1 MHKNSI
7 MGTRC
12 VYNWTDMM
20 VDMGL
25 DNIVHN
31 DREPCHA
38 RIFNACIEDWESDI
52 LRTRDQENEQRL
64 LHQYTNIR
72 FLDDEDNQTY
82 IIAPEIWILK
92 GPPEGIFSIL
102 WLSIPSIGGMAIICT
117 YWSQERSMMILCNL
131 SKELNK
137 TLIWG

>member
-12 VYNWTDMM
+12 VYNWTGMM

-38 RIFNACIEDWESDI
+38 MILNAWIEDWESDI
-52 LRTRDQENEQRL
+52 LRTQEQDHEQR
-64 LHQYTNIR
+64 
-72 FLDDEDNQTY
+72 FLQ
-82 IIAPEIWILK
+82 K
-92 GPPEGIFSIL
+92 
-102 WLSIPSIGGMAIICT
+102 
-117 YWSQERSMMILCNL
+117 
-131 SKELNK
+131 
-137 TLIWG
+137 